1 MTSTSRGCAAVRL
14 PLAATFVAALL
25 AAVGCGKREA
35 EVAPTQPAA
44 VHGIEWYAGSVEQA
58 FDEAASRNL
67 PIFLY
72 WGAEWCPPCHEIK
85 ATVFRSREFIERS
98 RLFIPVY
105 LDGDAEN
112 AQALGER
119 FGVRGYPTMI
129 VFSPAGEEITRIPGG
144 IDIQAYANVLDLALG
159 SMKPVAGVLA
169 RVLDEGGR
177 LDAAECRLMAYYS
190 WEQNPALTEGRDR
203 TAMFEKLGA
212 ACPEESRVERSMLF
226 MSRLESAVAAAKK
239 EADAK
244 SLDPDLAREARARLP
259 EVLADPALLRAN
271 LYAVVISGPS
281 IAAAITESGSPERAA
296 LEAGLGRALE
306 QVAGDDS
313 LFRTDR
319 LYALIGKIR
328 LARIDAAEA
337 PLTDALVA
345 EIRSTV
351 GDVDAATTD
360 PYERQSVINVASAVL
375 EMADLKEEAKTMLL
389 AELDRSKQPYYFMTS
404 LADLEQQAGNHD
416 AAIGWLARGYDESR
430 GPATRFQ
437 RGTYYLLGLLEMTP
451 EDDERIRAE
460 TVRVVGELGAAR
472 AFHQRPKAQL
482 ARLQKQLEEWNAD
495 GKHAAAIAG
504 IRQGVLAVCA
514 GIPADTAERATCEA
528 FLAPVPV
535 AAGPQPAAAS
545 VT

>member
-25 AAVGCGKREA
+25 VAVGCGKREA
-35 EVAPTQPAA
+35 EVKPVETEAA
-44 VHGIEWYAGSVEQA
+44 HGIEWYAGSVDQA
-58 FDEAASRNL
+58 FEEARSRNL

-98 RLFIPVY
+98 RLFVPVY

-112 AQALGER
+112 AQAIGER

-159 SMKPVAGVLA
+159 SMKPVASMLA
-169 RVLDEGGR
+169 RVLDEGGP
-177 LDAAECRLMAYYS
+177 LDAGQCRLMAYYS
-190 WEQNPALTEGRDR
+190 WEQNPALVEGRDR

-239 EADAK
+239 EAEAK
-244 SLDPDLAREARARLP
+244 PLDPDLKREARARLP

-271 LYAVVISGPS
+271 LYGVTISGAR

-296 LEAGLGRALE
+296 LEAALGRALG
-306 QVAGDDS
+306 QVARDEG

-328 LARIDAAEA
+328 LARIDDAGA
-337 PLTDALVA
+337 PLPDLLLE

-351 GDVDAATTD
+351 GAADAATAD

-375 EMADLKEEAKTMLL
+375 EMAGLKDESKAMLL

-404 LADLEQQAGNHD
+404 LADLEQQAGNHQ
-416 AAIGWLARGYDESR
+416 AAIGWLERGYDESR

-437 RGTYYLLGLLEMTP
+437 WGTYYVTGLIEMTP
-451 EDDERIRAE
+451 DDEERIQAE

-482 ARLQKQLEEWNAD
+482 ERLQNKLEEWNQD
-495 GKHAAAIAG
+495 GRHAAAITR
-504 IRQGVLAVCA
+504 IRKGVLGICA
-514 GIPADTAERATCEA
+514 EVAGDAPARATCEG
-528 FLAPVPV
+528 FLAPAPA
-535 AAGPQPAAAS
+535 AAGHQPAAGS